1 MTDKTILRT
10 NLNNRL
16 LLYLVKTARKD
27 FYYKI
32 VTKGYKLI
40 ATIPLSN
47 LDSIQNYYREILGKE
62 LSTTISSLIE
72 NEMK

>member
-16 LLYLVKTARKD
+16 LLYLVKTDRKD

-40 ATIPLSN
+40 ATIPMSN
-47 LDSIQNYYREILGKE
+47 LDSVQNYYREILGKE

-72 NEMK
+72 YEMK